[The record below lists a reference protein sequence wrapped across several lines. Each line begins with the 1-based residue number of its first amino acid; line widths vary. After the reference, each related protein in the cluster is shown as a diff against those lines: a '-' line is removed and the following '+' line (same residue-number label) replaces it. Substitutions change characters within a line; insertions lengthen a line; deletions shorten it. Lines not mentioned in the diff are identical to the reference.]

1 MMRKALTALAL
12 GAALV
17 LAGCS
22 NQPTPSPAPTAPAV
36 TTTTAP
42 TTPQATAPSS
52 AASAAAS
59 SAGTA
64 NPSKPAPAASG
75 AQNCQVSCGDNP
87 QYNGPPNLPAPS
99 WVPGDKEAA
108 LEAATAA
115 MDAYIKPGTDHT
127 IWFEGIR
134 PRITDQFAIEL
145 GKFNPSYLT
154 VSKMTGKAT
163 ATTETDNPFQVVV
176 SVPTDDGV
184 YKVTMLRSTQTAFWL
199 ANSIIPPLP
208 GNK

>member
-1 MMRKALTALAL
+1 MRRAVIVLAVGAALAL
-12 GAALV
+12 
-17 LAGCS
+17 AGCAS
-22 NQPTPSPAPTAPAV
+22 QPTATPLPAV
-36 TTTTAP
+36 AASTSVP
-42 TTPQATAPSS
+42 ATS
-52 AASAAAS
+52 AAST
-59 SAGTA
+59 AGA
-64 NPSKPAPAASG
+64 SKPAPAASG
-75 AQNCQVSCGDNP
+75 IQTCQVSCGDNP
-87 QYNGPPNLPAPS
+87 QYNGPANLPVPS
-99 WVPGDKEAA
+99 WAPGDKDAA

-115 MDAYIKPGTDHT
+115 MVAYVKPGTDHAT
-127 IWFEGIR
+127 WFEGIR

-145 GKFNPSYLT
+145 GKFDPAYLT

-163 ATTETDNPFQVVV
+163 ATIEVNNPFQVVV

>member
-1 MMRKALTALAL
+1 MRKAVTALAL
-12 GAALV
+12 GAALL
-17 LAGCS
+17 LAGCAT
-22 NQPTPSPAPTAPAV
+22 QPTPSSSP
-36 TTTTAP
+36 TTTASTA
-42 TTPQATAPSS
+42 TTEPSASQTTAPQT
-52 AASAAAS
+52 AASAATS
-59 SAGTA
+59 PAGTA
-64 NPSKPAPAASG
+64 SPAKPAPVASG
-75 AQNCQVSCGDNP
+75 AQPCQVSCGDNP
-87 QYNGPPNLPAPS
+87 QYNGPANLPAPS

-115 MDAYIKPGTDHT
+115 MDAYIKPGTDHK

-154 VSKMTGKAT
+154 VSKMTGTAT
-163 ATTETDNPFQVVV
+163 ATTEKDNPFQVLI

>member
-1 MMRKALTALAL
+1 MMRKAVTALAL

-22 NQPTPSPAPTAPAV
+22 TQPTPNPSPNASVTTTPPAPT
-36 TTTTAP
+36 TQ
-42 TTPQATAPSS
+42 QA
-52 AASAAAS
+52 AASKAAS
-59 SAGTA
+59 SAGTV
-64 NPSKPAPAASG
+64 NPSKPAPATSG
-75 AQNCQVSCGDNP
+75 AQPCQVSCGDNP
-87 QYNGPPNLPAPS
+87 QYNGPANLPAPS
-99 WVPGDKEAA
+99 WAAGDKDAA

-127 IWFEGIR
+127 AWFEGIR

-145 GKFNPSYLT
+145 GKFNPAYLT

-163 ATTETDNPFQVVV
+163 ATTQTDNPFQVVV